1 MKQTDNFMA
10 SSLWRCLLFT
20 LIGLTA
26 CLGIQAKK
34 EQKTISPFIQKGDSC
49 MKEHDSQHAVFY
61 YKQQLAEHPQD
72 LDTRRKLA
80 SCYRM
85 RGDSKQCVAVLDSI
99 PADSLNHEDLRMFFY
114 SYLNLGDN
122 KNIGLYGSQINLK
135 YPNDSEVFA
144 ALLSH
149 WNNTGKPETV
159 SAFALS
165 YVQKKDST
173 NILINK
179 ELAYS
184 LYLQLRYA
192 QAIPMYKKLI
202 AQGFDN
208 FESNF
213 VIGLCYYNLEKY
225 KEAYTYLYKAA
236 DIKKDNPNMNNLFY
250 LGMTCKKLA
259 ESEKDMVKKIKLP
272 YEAIKY
278 LEQSIDVAYPR
289 SRGLYVNQQLADLYY
304 KNLNYEKA
312 GHAFAQ
318 CIEYDDEDDPHNY
331 YNAAQMYIAAKMKPQ
346 AKLYLQMFMEKAN
359 KLNDEKEKAKL
370 TAKAKEQLNN
380 MK

>member
-1 MKQTDNFMA
+1 MV
-10 SSLWRCLLFT
+10 SSFWRCLLLT
-20 LIGLTA
+20 LISLSTGLS
-26 CLGIQAKK
+26 IQAKK
-34 EQKTISPFIQKGDSC
+34 EQKTLSPFILKGDSC

-72 LDTRRKLA
+72 LETRRKLA
-80 SCYRM
+80 SCFRL
-85 RGDSKQCVAVLDSI
+85 RGDNKQCVAVLDSI
-99 PADSLNHEDLRMFFY
+99 PSDSLNHEDLRMFFY

-122 KNIGLYGSQINLK
+122 KNIGLYGSQISMK

-159 SAFALS
+159 SALALS
-165 YVQKKDST
+165 YVQKQDST

-184 LYLQLRYA
+184 LYLQLRYD

-208 FESNF
+208 FESNL
-213 VIGLCYYNLEKY
+213 VMGLCYYNLENY
-225 KEAYTYLYKAA
+225 KEAYPYLQKAV
-236 DIKKDNPNMNNLFY
+236 DLKKDNPNMNSLFY
-250 LGMTCKKLA
+250 LGMTCKKL
-259 ESEKDMVKKIKLP
+259 SEKEKDIAKKIKLS
-272 YEAIKY
+272 YDAIKY
-278 LEQSIDVAYPR
+278 LEQSVTVAYPH
-289 SRGLYVNQQLADLYY
+289 SRGLYVNQQLGELYY
-304 KNLNYEKA
+304 NNLNYEKA

-346 AKLYLQMFMEKAN
+346 AKLYLQMFLEKAN

-370 TAKAKEQLNN
+370 TAKAKEQLKNT
-380 MK
+380 